1 MQVKYKNSDS
11 VNRRISGGSLL
22 DGHVWSPFGRSI
34 IAYRTWADDRVWCSK
49 QCPLMNGTATYQW
62 TTTQATEATSQSNC
76 PKKYFDPL
84 FGHPKDIA
92 TETGDTHVRD
102 TALPSCKFS
111 RQSGRDICSEAK
123 IVIFPYMG
131 LPGGAT
137 RYRPTLYILESSR
150 RADFK
155 V

>member
-1 MQVKYKNSDS
+1 
-11 VNRRISGGSLL
+11 
-22 DGHVWSPFGRSI
+22 
-34 IAYRTWADDRVWCSK
+34 
-49 QCPLMNGTATYQW
+49 MNGT
-62 TTTQATEATSQSNC
+62 QAIEATSQSNC
-76 PKKYFDPL
+76 PKKHFDPL

-131 LPGGAT
+131 FPGGGGYPLPSHAIHS
-137 RYRPTLYILESSR
+137 RKLPSS
-150 RADFK
+150 
-155 V
+155 